1 MGLVSSATVARALGN
16 RLVQAVAAAG
26 MADTAKIVRPTLVS
40 DGMGGQV
47 ESEVVV
53 ATVPCAVGPMQATPV
68 ESTWAEQVQARAV
81 YAIAVPLGTVAEP
94 RDRLVVNGTMVYE
107 VVTMVHRTWRVVE
120 RVICVR
126 MDE

>member
-26 MADTAKIVRPTLVS
+26 MADAAEIVRPALVS

-68 ESTWAEQVQARAV
+68 EQAWAEQVQTRAV

-107 VVTMVHRTWRVVE
+107 VVTMVHRTWRVAE

-126 MDE
+126 MEE

>member
-1 MGLVSSATVARALGN
+1 MGVVSSATIARALGN
-16 RLVQAVAAAG
+16 RLVQGVAAAG
-26 MADTAKIVRPTLVS
+26 MADTAEIVRPTLVS

-53 ATVPCAVGPMQATPV
+53 ATVPCAVGPMQGTPV
-68 ESTWAEQVQARAV
+68 EQAWAEQVQARAM
-81 YAIAVPLGTVAEP
+81 YAIAVPVGTVTEP

-107 VVTMVHRTWRVVE
+107 VVTMVHRTWRVAE

-126 MDE
+126 MEE

>member
-1 MGLVSSATVARALGN
+1 
-16 RLVQAVAAAG
+16 
-26 MADTAKIVRPTLVS
+26 MADTAEIVRPTLVS

-68 ESTWAEQVQARAV
+68 EQAWAEQVQARTL
-81 YAIAVPLGTVAEP
+81 YAIALPLGTVVEP
-94 RDRLVVNGTMVYE
+94 RDRLVVNATMVYE
-107 VVTMVHRTWRVVE
+107 VVTMVHRTWRVAE

-126 MDE
+126 MEK